1 MIFDIIVVAAFFFEV
16 RNGFRDGLVKS
27 ILKTVGY
34 FAGAVAGLYL
44 ALQYDKGG
52 WVVVAILIGAV
63 IGTWCG
69 WLLAKGLKF
78 AILRGPLAWI
88 NSLAGALL
96 QGLKV
101 LLLAYLVG
109 TVLLWAPWPPGQNAL
124 AESKVYLKINTYA
137 PELIQK
143 IREEIESQLQ

>member
-1 MIFDIIVVAAFFFEV
+1 MIFDLIVVAVFFFEV
-16 RNGFRDGLVKS
+16 RNGFIDGLVKS

-52 WVVVAILIGAV
+52 WLVVAILLGAAV
-63 IGTWCG
+63 GTWCG
-69 WLLAKGLKF
+69 WLIAKGLKVT
-78 AILRGPLAWI
+78 ILRGPLAWI

-96 QGLKV
+96 QGFKV
-101 LLLAYLVG
+101 LILAYIVG
-109 TVLLWAPWPPGQNAL
+109 TVLLWAPWATGQNAI

-143 IREEIESQLQ
+143 IREEVEKQLQ